1 MSDLFVCPVPS
12 TLAAAPNPSCPTT
25 NRITQV
31 QKMLI
36 RRITGRATVTTA
48 TILLSATVSPLLS
61 ATDDTKL
68 LVSPWLE
75 NFTFPLSEPLKEG
88 GNDNSTLNG
97 VPRLLGLPFVPFTN
111 ITMADVA
118 ATTAQAMRA
127 LASESTG
134 IAGTTNLEAFFVTK
148 DGTVIGDNPSS
159 TTCYG
164 FPIYNFAVT
173 DLSSQGFNQRTIYGV
188 SFDMA
193 PMWSKTFRIFTPT
206 DWNALT
212 VVNS

>member
-1 MSDLFVCPVPS
+1 MSDLFVCPVP
-12 TLAAAPNPSCPTT
+12 TALAAAPNPSCPTT
-25 NRITQV
+25 NRIPQI

-36 RRITGRATVTTA
+36 RRSTGRATLTTA
-48 TILLSATVSPLLS
+48 TALLAATVSPLLS

-68 LVSPWLE
+68 LVSPWME
-75 NFTFPLSEPLKEG
+75 NFTFPVAEPLKEG

-97 VPRLLGLPFVPFTN
+97 VPRLLGLPFVPFTG

-118 ATTAQAMRA
+118 ASTAQAMRA

-134 IAGTTNLEAFFVTK
+134 VAGTTNLEAFFVTK
-148 DGTVIGDNPSS
+148 DGSIVGNNPSS
-159 TTCYG
+159 TVFYG
-164 FPIYNFAVT
+164 FPIYNFCVT
-173 DLSSQGFNQRTIYGV
+173 DLSSQGFNQRTLYGV
-188 SFDMA
+188 TFDMA
-193 PMWSKTFRIFTPT
+193 PLWSKTFTILTPT